1 VAVADHPAMGGAHGE
16 DPVTDDLSRRL
27 VDSINS
33 SYGVHA
39 GHRAAHAKGV
49 LCAAEFTPSPS
60 AADLSRA
67 AHLSTAGSPYRA
79 HVRFSNGS
87 GNPTVP
93 DGQRD
98 ARGMAV
104 KWYLPDGSTTDLVAI
119 SLPAF
124 FARSPEDL
132 LEFNAARRPDPATG
146 APDPAV
152 VGAYLGAHPE
162 ALPAVEAVI
171 LHPIP
176 ASYAQLDYHALHS
189 YWLVDADGHRRA
201 GRFHLVTVEELQPL
215 SDEDAAA
222 ASPDYLR
229 DELADRLARAPVTFH
244 LEIELAAP
252 EDPIDDP
259 TAVWPEARARHR
271 LGSLSITG
279 LAFDR
284 ERDGDILVF
293 DPSRVTDGVE
303 CSDDPILQAR
313 SGAYSV
319 SVSRRTTT

>member
-1 VAVADHPAMGGAHGE
+1 
-16 DPVTDDLSRRL
+16 
-27 VDSINS
+27 
-33 SYGVHA
+33 
-39 GHRAAHAKGV
+39 
-49 LCAAEFTPSPS
+49 
-60 AADLSRA
+60 
-67 AHLSTAGSPYRA
+67 
-79 HVRFSNGS
+79 VRFSNGS

-104 KWYLPDGSTTDLVAI
+104 KWYLPDGSTTDLIGI

-124 FARSPEDL
+124 FARTPEDL
-132 LEFNAARRPDPATG
+132 LEFNAARRPDPGTG

-162 ALPAVEAVI
+162 ALPAVEAAI

-176 ASYAQLDYHALHS
+176 ASYAQLAYHALHT

-201 GRFHLVTVEELQPL
+201 GRFHLVPDVTLEPL

-229 DELADRLARAPVTFH
+229 DELADRVERGPVVFCLEVTLA
-244 LEIELAAP
+244 EP
-252 EDPIDDP
+252 EDPVDDP
-259 TAVWPEARARHR
+259 TAVWPDERARHR
-271 LGSLSITG
+271 LGSLAITG

-293 DPSRVTDGVE
+293 DPTRVTDGVE
-303 CSDDPILQAR
+303 CSNDPILRAR

>member
-1 VAVADHPAMGGAHGE
+1 MA
-16 DPVTDDLSRRL
+16 DLSRRL
-27 VDSINS
+27 VDSINTT
-33 SYGVHA
+33 YGVHP
-39 GHRAAHAKGV
+39 GSRAAHAKGV

-60 AADLSRA
+60 AFTVSRA
-67 AHLSTAGSPYRA
+67 AHLSTGAAPYRA

-87 GNPTVP
+87 GNPEVP

-104 KWYLPDGSTTDLVAI
+104 KWYLPDGATADLVAI

-152 VGAYLGAHPE
+152 VGEYLGRHPE
-162 ALPAVEAVI
+162 ALPAVEAAI
-171 LHPIP
+171 THPIP
-176 ASYAQLDYHALHS
+176 ASYAHLDYHALHT
-189 YWLVDADGHRRA
+189 YWLVDAEDHRRA
-201 GRFHLVTVEELQPL
+201 GRFHLVADEALRSL

-222 ASPDYLR
+222 SSPNYLR
-229 DELADRLARAPVTFH
+229 EELADRLARAPVVFH
-244 LEIELAAP
+244 LEVTLAAP
-252 EDPIDDP
+252 EDPLDDP
-259 TAVWPEARARHR
+259 TAVWPDDRIRHR
-271 LGSLSITG
+271 LGSLVITS

-284 ERDGDILVF
+284 ERDDDILVF
-293 DPSRVTDGVE
+293 DPVRVPDGIE
-303 CSDDPILQAR
+303 CSNDPILLAR

-319 SVSRRTTT
+319 SVQRRTTT